1 MTASASHLLPESVM
15 FHVRSFILYLAVIKV
30 ELQLHLYGV
39 LKAQNFLTAGHP
51 VQRTDLR
58 DIFRFTLNKVFTRL
72 CSSGILSKLA
82 QRHEERQSALSCSAN
97 NFEGRQE
104 NLKLC
109 QTRYS
114 VPAAV
119 RVSKA
124 LLSSTRRIIWKGT
137 ASLKLLEMARL
148 EKTDDAISE
157 GTNVLC
163 EAGEFCP
170 TILPLTREDSV
181 VGRMSGIPCLCA
193 GMLDKILRDHTL
205 RKRRRRDNN

>member
-1 MTASASHLLPESVM
+1 MLIGNPIETGTTPRRTAKRAIVFGKQFPGPSRKPEIM
-15 FHVRSFILYLAVIKV
+15 PNY
-30 ELQLHLYGV
+30 
-39 LKAQNFLTAGHP
+39 
-51 VQRTDLR
+51 
-58 DIFRFTLNKVFTRL
+58 
-72 CSSGILSKLA
+72 
-82 QRHEERQSALSCSAN
+82 
-97 NFEGRQE
+97 
-104 NLKLC
+104 
-109 QTRYS
+109 RYS